1 MDLDPAP
8 AELLDEIYGDEVAGC
23 KGWKSVYATSS
34 RGECN
39 DCCKPV
45 VANTAPY
52 WMTVVEKDSR
62 RYPATQMMM
71 FPTALRFNISYSSLP
86 VENPMLDRITD

>member
-34 RGECN
+34 GWRGGIE
-39 DCCKPV
+39 
-45 VANTAPY
+45 
-52 WMTVVEKDSR
+52 R
-62 RYPATQMMM
+62 
-71 FPTALRFNISYSSLP
+71 LL
-86 VENPMLDRITD
+86 

>member
-34 RGECN
+34 GWGGGLN
-39 DCCKPV
+39 DCCKPA

-52 WMTVVEKDSR
+52 WMTVVG
-62 RYPATQMMM
+62 
-71 FPTALRFNISYSSLP
+71 N
-86 VENPMLDRITD
+86 